1 MTPARQ
7 CGTRL
12 SKAMLSL
19 SHRSRRVVVKIP
31 PTLPRTSLDLAQVR
45 SALEQDHS
53 LLEMSYISTVQALR
67 AIRLRRRSHQPL
79 HLVLHRL
86 RLTELRHLRHPRTL
100 TGHEIV
106 GLHLRTLPPR
116 PSSTLPHPP
125 SPPRRRLSLLPA
137 LVTRR
142 HRHLSPPRAHDTAP
156 SLRRSALLPLVIPQ
170 RAPHSVQPLRGTRP
184 QVPRSVL
191 HPRAVS
197 YIYVLPEHQLI

>member
-1 MTPARQ
+1 
-7 CGTRL
+7 
-12 SKAMLSL
+12 
-19 SHRSRRVVVKIP
+19 
-31 PTLPRTSLDLAQVR
+31 
-45 SALEQDHS
+45 
-53 LLEMSYISTVQALR
+53 MSYISTVQALR

-156 SLRRSALLPLVIPQ
+156 SLRRSALLPLVISPTS
-170 RAPHSVQPLRGTRP
+170 PSFSPTS
-184 QVPRSVL
+184 PRYS
-191 HPRAVS
+191 PTSPAFSPTSRAVS
-197 YIYVLPEHQLI
+197 YIYVLPEHQTNLAILLQTPLHVRSIAPE